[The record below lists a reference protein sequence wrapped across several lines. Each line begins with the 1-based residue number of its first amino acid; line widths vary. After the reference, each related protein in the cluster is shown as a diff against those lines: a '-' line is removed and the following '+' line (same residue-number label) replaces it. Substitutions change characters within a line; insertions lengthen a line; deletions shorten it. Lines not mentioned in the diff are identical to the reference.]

1 MLPKTPGGVPCRP
14 TPAETSVVAFAH
26 PDPLRQE
33 AKRLH
38 AALAAM
44 SKAEAAAFAA
54 RLAALSARLHADTRK
69 AEGGEESPPD
79 HGDSS
84 VQR

>member
-26 PDPLRQE
+26 PD
-33 AKRLH
+33 
-38 AALAAM
+38 LAAM